1 MIQEKEIHETAPANT
16 RNPLGAAKGARR
28 RVRSLLVFAA
38 LSLALTACG
47 GTGQGVQQGNA
58 LGAPAPEEPDSREG
72 TANRTFTEG
81 VASAPVSRGII
92 LPDPGPSGIVRRP
105 GSDDVYISNSEDGT
119 VYRADVHDRRAEEF
133 LPPGRDGRTVAGG
146 LAADDSRLF
155 IAGFETGLAFVYDAE
170 TGELLR
176 RFESGSGGVSNDVA
190 VTGDGDAYFTD
201 LRRPV
206 IWRIP
211 AAEARNISSEPA
223 ELQPFLDLRGTA
235 INYRE
240 GTNLDGI
247 VATADGENLFTIQ
260 ANTGRLY
267 RIELGSRR
275 VTEVDLSGE
284 RLENGEGM
292 LLEEETL
299 YVLRGD
305 APALWK
311 LELSAE
317 GDSGRVISETPLPPA
332 SNPTTLADG
341 DDRLLIVN
349 HQFDSTERPPYTVS
363 RLPRP

>member
-1 MIQEKEIHETAPANT
+1 MTRARESHEAVPAGT
-16 RNPLGAAKGARR
+16 HDPLDVAKNARR
-28 RVRSLLVFAA
+28 SVGSLLLFAA
-38 LSLALTACG
+38 LCLMLVACG
-47 GTGQGVQQGNA
+47 A
-58 LGAPAPEEPDSREG
+58 AEEAATREG
-72 TANRTFTEG
+72 SANR
-81 VASAPVSRGII
+81 ASAEGAASDPVSRGIL
-92 LPDPGPSGIVRRP
+92 LPDPGLSGIARRP

-119 VYRADVHDRRAEEF
+119 VYRVDVDNQRAEEF

-155 IAGFETGLAFVYDAE
+155 VTGFETGRAFVYDAE
-170 TGELLR
+170 TGGLLR
-176 RFESGSGGVSNDVA
+176 RFESGSGGVINDVV
-190 VTGDGDAYFTD
+190 VTGDGDAYLTD

-206 IWRIP
+206 IWWIP
-211 AAEARNISSEPA
+211 AAEARNVSSEPT

-235 INYRE
+235 IDYRE
-240 GTNLDGI
+240 GTNLRGI

-260 ANTGRLY
+260 ANTGQLY
-267 RIELGSRR
+267 RIDLSSRR

-292 LLEEETL
+292 LLEGETL

-305 APALWK
+305 PPALWK

-317 GDSGRVISETPLPPA
+317 GDSARVVSETSLPPA
-332 SNPTTLADG
+332 SNPTTLTDG

-363 RLPRP
+363 RTRRP